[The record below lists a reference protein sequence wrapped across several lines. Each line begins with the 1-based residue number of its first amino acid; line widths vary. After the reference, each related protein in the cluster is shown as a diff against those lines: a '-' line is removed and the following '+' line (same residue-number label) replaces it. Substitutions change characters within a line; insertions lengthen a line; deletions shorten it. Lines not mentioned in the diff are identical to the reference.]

1 MAVKRFTDEEINKA
15 NNISIVDYIN
25 KLNLEIKK
33 TGKTLKIEGHG
44 GLHINPERNVWNCFK
59 EKKNG
64 GPIQLVMHLENKTW
78 VEAIKTLLGSSYES
92 SNINNRVYNKS
103 RENKELNLPNKNNT
117 YNHVIAYLIQSR
129 GIDKDIVYQM
139 ISSKKI
145 YEDKR
150 KNCVF
155 VGYDKNNNPKYAGL
169 RGTNTSIPFKGEVQ
183 GSNKGYSFN
192 ITNTE
197 DKTLYVFE
205 SPIELMSYMTLY
217 KKYCG
222 EDFNFNGLS
231 LAGTSDIALERFLK
245 DNDISTI
252 NLCLDND
259 EAGKKAIVE
268 IREKYKDDYL
278 IQIKLPK
285 LKDWNEDLVYSSD
298 TLTDTLKKTDNISE
312 KIDEWA
318 MEL

>member
-1 MAVKRFTDEEINKA
+1 MSKIEYKRFTDEEVNRA
-15 NNISIVDYIN
+15 NNVNIIDYLS
-25 KLNLEIKK
+25 KLNIEVKK
-33 TGKTLKIEGHG
+33 VGRNLKIENHG
-44 GLHINPERNVWNCFK
+44 GLLIDPINNKWNCFS
-59 EKKNG
+59 KNVG
-64 GPIQLVMHLENKTW
+64 GGIVQLVQFMENKTW
-78 VEAIKTLLGSSYES
+78 VEAIKTLLGNSYES
-92 SNINNRVYNKS
+92 SNINSRVYNKS
-103 RENKELNLPNKNNT
+103 KENKGFNLPDKNNT
-117 YNHVIAYLIQSR
+117 YNHIIAYLIQSR
-129 GIDKDIVYQM
+129 GIDKDVVYQM
-139 ISSKKI
+139 ISSKRL

-155 VGYDKNNNPKYAGL
+155 VGYDKESNPKYAGL
-169 RGTNTSIPFKGEVQ
+169 RGTNTIRSFKGEVQ
-183 GSNKGYSFN
+183 NSNKAYSFN

-222 EDFNFNGLS
+222 QDFNHNGLS
-231 LAGTSDIALERFLK
+231 LAGTSDIALKRFLK

-268 IREKYKDDYL
+268 IREKYKDDYI

-285 LKDWNEDLVYSSD
+285 SKDWNEDLIFSS
-298 TLTDTLKKTDNISE
+298 DTLKKTDEIE
-312 KIDEWA
+312 KVNEYN